1 MKFTAH
7 LLWRAERDIDRIV
20 TWLNERSPAGAASW
34 LRKWD
39 QTFALL
45 EASANA
51 YGLAP
56 ENEGQELEIRQI
68 MFHTRRG
75 RDYRALYTI
84 GGRDVYVMHV
94 RGPGQDLVPPD
105 EMGAIDS

>member
-7 LLWRAERDIDRIV
+7 LLRRAERDIDHILA
-20 TWLNERSPAGAASW
+20 WLNERSPTGAASW

-39 QTFALL
+39 ETYAIL
-45 EASANA
+45 ELSADE

-56 ENEGQELEIRQI
+56 ENEGQPLEVRQI
-68 MFHTRRG
+68 MFRTRKG

-84 GGRDVYVMHV
+84 QGKDVFVMHI
-94 RGPGQDLVPPD
+94 RAPGQDLVPPD
-105 EMGAIDS
+105 ELQLSR